1 MSATRL
7 LTVVALVGWLGHLGV
22 LTTPEPV
29 REAASS
35 VEAWRDER
43 IAVLRCRAA
52 VLAALTSADDV
63 RALERVEAA
72 CDDRRDGDRPARATV

>member
-1 MSATRL
+1 MSAIRVL
-7 LTVVALVGWLGHLGV
+7 MVLAVVGWLGHHGV
-22 LTTPEPV
+22 LTTPGPV

-35 VEAWRDER
+35 IEAWREER

-52 VLAALTSADDV
+52 VLAALTSADDE
-63 RALERVEAA
+63 RALERVEAE